1 MAQANT
7 RSQAK
12 AWTCGDPSMNH
23 GCLGQSASLYYRHG
37 ALSHLG
43 AEINTI
49 LRVLSIGEV
58 ISYYI
63 DSRGGFL
70 NVKDRARCR
79 IYGRGRRHKRSHCR
93 YAADIL

>member
-7 RSQAK
+7 RFRAK

-49 LRVLSIGEV
+49 LRVLSTARLLV
-58 ISYYI
+58 I
-63 DSRGGFL
+63 
-70 NVKDRARCR
+70 
-79 IYGRGRRHKRSHCR
+79 
-93 YAADIL
+93 ILIPEGVFST